1 MSHFPLSW
9 VQSGLQQLWQQQLR
23 RKLWTY
29 SKYWYGKRFVFRIG
43 MHYPCFL
50 FSFSPPP
57 PPPFMANDTVSGYAL
72 IIRKRLSVYSM
83 LHLSTRQVPTFG
95 PNICLGHGRQ
105 HLSPLPP
112 LSQTED
118 GVLMASPIGSSSGP
132 TQGRSAAGKMKEA
145 AQRVVG
151 LILYTTSTT

>member
-105 HLSPLPP
+105 LLSPSP
-112 LSQTED
+112 LSLRQKMWCLWPAQLEPHQAPNKAV
-118 GVLMASPIGSSSGP
+118 VLLVKWKK
-132 TQGRSAAGKMKEA
+132 QRSES
-145 AQRVVG
+145 
-151 LILYTTSTT
+151 LD